1 MKTQD
6 FNYFLPEELIA
17 QHPAS
22 VRDGSRLLVLKPD
35 GLEHRHFRDLK
46 EYLRVGDLLV
56 LNQTKVIPARILG
69 CKETGAKVEVLLL
82 RELEPKVWEA
92 LARPGK
98 RLKAGSKINF
108 GQGRLEGEILADL
121 PDGLKKIKFN
131 YAGNFLEL
139 LDQIGQAPLPPYIK
153 TYDEPERYQTV
164 YAQEPGSVAAP
175 TAGLHFTPELL
186 QEIREMGV
194 QIAPVLLHVGLGTF
208 RPVNVDKLEDH
219 QMHQEF
225 YAISEAAADLINQ
238 TKQKKTGR
246 IIAVGTTSVRTLE
259 SAANAEGLVRAGQG
273 WTDIFIYPG
282 YQFKIVDSLI
292 TNFHLPCSTLLM
304 LVSALAGRERVLQAY
319 QVAVEQKYRFYSFGD
334 AMFITGS

>member
-6 FNYFLPEELIA
+6 FNYFLPEGLIA
-17 QHPAS
+17 QHPAA

-35 GLEHRHFRDLK
+35 CLEHGHFRDIK
-46 EYLRVGDLLV
+46 KYLRAGDLLV
-56 LNQTKVIPARILG
+56 LNETRVIPARLWG
-69 CKETGAKVEVLLL
+69 FKSTGAKAEVLLL
-82 RELEPKVWEA
+82 RELEPKIWEA

-98 RLKAGSKINF
+98 RLKPGSKITF
-108 GQGRLEGEILADL
+108 GQGLLTGEILADL
-121 PDGLKKIKFN
+121 PDGLKKICFD
-131 YAGNFLEL
+131 YSGNFKEILE
-139 LDQIGQAPLPPYIK
+139 QIGQAPLPPYIK
-153 TYDEPERYQTV
+153 TYSEPERYQTV
-164 YAQEPGSVAAP
+164 YAQKSGSVAAP

-194 QIAPVLLHVGLGTF
+194 KIAPVLLHVGLGTF
-208 RPVNVDKLEDH
+208 RPVSVDEVEKH

-225 YAISEAAADLINQ
+225 YAVSESSAELINQ
-238 TKQKKTGR
+238 TKQNKSGR

-259 SAANAEGLVRAGQG
+259 SAVDAAGLVQAGQG

-282 YQFKIVDSLI
+282 YQFKVVDSLI

-304 LVSALAGRERVLQAY
+304 LVSAFAGRERILQAY

-334 AMFITGS
+334 AMFITG